1 MFKGAITALVT
12 PFKNGKVDEGALK
25 KLVEFQIGK
34 GINGIVP
41 CGTTGEAP
49 TLSYEEHKRVIELV
63 VKFTKKR
70 VPVIAGTGANST
82 EEAIELTEFAKKV
95 GADGALL
102 VCPYYNKPS
111 QEGLYR
117 HFKKIAETIDIP
129 IILYNIPGRTGVNML
144 PETVVKLSKIPNIV
158 GIKEASGSLEQVS
171 EIIKNV
177 QKDFVVLSGDD
188 SLTLPMLSL
197 GGMGVIS
204 VASNIIPDKISQMV
218 SFYLS
223 GKVEKARQ
231 IHLEYYDFMKAMFI
245 ETNPVPVKTAMSLL
259 GMIEPDVRLPLCEM
273 SDANIVKLKAV
284 LEKYKLINK
293 RSKK

>member
-12 PFKNGKVDEGALK
+12 PFRGGEIDEKALE
-25 KLVEFQIGK
+25 KLIEFQIEQ

-49 TLSYEEHKRVIELV
+49 TLSYDEHKKVIELT
-63 VKFTKKR
+63 VKFVKKR

-117 HFKKIAETIDIP
+117 HFKTIAEKIDIP

-144 PETVVKLSKIPNIV
+144 PETVIKLAQIPNIV

-171 EIIKNV
+171 EIVRGAPEN
-177 QKDFVVLSGDD
+177 FVVLSGDD
-188 SLTLPMLSL
+188 SLTLPMLAI
-197 GGMGVIS
+197 GGKGVIS
-204 VASNIIPDKISQMV
+204 VASNIIPKVIVLLVD
-218 SFYLS
+218 FYLQ
-223 GKVEKARQ
+223 GKVEDSRRL
-231 IHLEYYDFMKAMFI
+231 HLEYFEFMKAMFI
-245 ETNPVPVKTAMSLL
+245 ETNPVPVKKAMSLL
-259 GMIEPDVRLPLCEM
+259 GMIEADVRLPLCEM
-273 SDANIVKLKAV
+273 AEANVLKLKKV
-284 LEKYKLINK
+284 LEKYNLLK
-293 RSKK
+293 